1 MAVIP
6 GYKINHAKSTP
17 VDLSEDVTQWQ
28 VGKWSALDTAAVAG
42 AGEMPAGIFPES
54 VDISEDGT
62 RLELV
67 RGDLVPCIVAAA
79 VSDLDVPLTTAASGT
94 VTPCTTDQDPI
105 VGKPITLQS
114 TVGGLVLVDLSLLG
128 SYYATT

>member
-6 GYKINHAKSTP
+6 GYKINHEKSLP
-17 VDLSEDVTQWQ
+17 VTLSEDVTQWQ
-28 VGKWSALDTAAVAG
+28 IGKLTAVDTAAVCG
-42 AGEMPAGIFPES
+42 AGEMPAGVFPET

-62 RLELV
+62 SLELV
-67 RGDLVPCIVAAA
+67 RGDFIPCLAAA
-79 VSDLDVPLTTAASGT
+79 AITNINVPLTTAASGT
-94 VTPCTTDQDPI
+94 VTPCTTDQQPI

-114 TVGGLVLVDLSLLG
+114 TVGGLVLVDLTLLG